1 VPIVVSTVV
10 TSEHAWCLSI
20 VTRPTY
26 GETVDMTGPNA
37 AHAELNWS
45 ATSDGGCRT
54 RRGGCGCWLEA
65 HAIKDAM
72 MTTKGSIPTAWICRA
87 MTRHDKKRTSQ
98 APLGELPDYSYA
110 HGRMKRR
117 WRAPECR
124 SARHSRTKMKKS
136 TQNCRSHIAIATSGP
151 AATVKKMM

>member
-1 VPIVVSTVV
+1 
-10 TSEHAWCLSI
+10 
-20 VTRPTY
+20 
-26 GETVDMTGPNA
+26 
-37 AHAELNWS
+37 
-45 ATSDGGCRT
+45 
-54 RRGGCGCWLEA
+54 
-65 HAIKDAM
+65 

-98 APLGELPDYSYA
+98 APLGELPDYSSA

-136 TQNCRSHIAIATSGP
+136 AIATSGP
-151 AATVKKMM
+151 AATVKKMMSAATCIYTPGAAVAP